1 MPICTIY
8 YAFAIMSNCPWGAS
22 VFIFFN
28 RKLLPSSN
36 CVLRPHLLL
45 GYQIQ
50 TEAHRS
56 HNSFSCHM
64 IQLSLY
70 TILGTKEANQ
80 RRHVTRDSQS
90 SDRLGGQLGS
100 YLSQFFLQ
108 KSPWTSK
115 KSTLSLASSLN
126 QFCEKA
132 LNFFTES
139 TCSPTSKVYRNLQRR
154 P

>member
-1 MPICTIY
+1 MHLPSCPIVHEGLLC
-8 YAFAIMSNCPWGAS
+8 S
-22 VFIFFN
+22 FFN

-90 SDRLGGQLGS
+90 VGSVRWIAWIIPFSDFFAKKPLNFKEINPQFGL
-100 YLSQFFLQ
+100 LSQSILR
-108 KSPWTSK
+108 KSS
-115 KSTLSLASSLN
+115 
-126 QFCEKA
+126 Q
-132 LNFFTES
+132 FFTES

>member
-1 MPICTIY
+1 MRGFC
-8 YAFAIMSNCPWGAS
+8 
-22 VFIFFN
+22 VHFFN

-80 RRHVTRDSQS
+80 RRHVTSDSQS
-90 SDRLGGQLGS
+90 SDRSGRRLGS
-100 YLSQFFLQ
+100 YLSQIFFC
-108 KSPWTSK
+108 K
-115 KSTLSLASSLN
+115 
-126 QFCEKA
+126 KA
-132 LNFFTES
+132 LELQRNQPSVWPPLSINFAKKLSIF
-139 TCSPTSKVYRNLQRR
+139 YRINLQSNKQGL
-154 P
+154 

>member
-1 MPICTIY
+1 MHLPSCPIVHEGLLC
-8 YAFAIMSNCPWGAS
+8 S
-22 VFIFFN
+22 FFN

-90 SDRLGGQLGS
+90 SDRSGGQLGS
-100 YLSQFFLQ
+100 YLSQIFFAKKPLNFKEINPQ
-108 KSPWTSK
+108 FGLLSQSILRKSS
-115 KSTLSLASSLN
+115 
-126 QFCEKA
+126 Q
-132 LNFFTES
+132 FFTES